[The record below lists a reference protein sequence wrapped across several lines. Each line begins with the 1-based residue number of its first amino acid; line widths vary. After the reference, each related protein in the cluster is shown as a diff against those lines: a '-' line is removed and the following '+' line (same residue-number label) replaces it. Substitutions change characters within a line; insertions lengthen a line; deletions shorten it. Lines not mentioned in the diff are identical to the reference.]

1 MTSISARE
9 TLWWS
14 HPPFL
19 YEDELFSRGTLQPRI
34 CRLFSLF
41 RPYMFEEGNR
51 PSIQEVV
58 KASSVCFVALARWFC
73 VPGHYV
79 FFFSGHCMCLI
90 KRGCVHLVLG
100 CWVGRLIW
108 WSSYC
113 INICRIWALSDRFFP
128 ASQKRETALEDPN
141 CSLAWCIVLDG
152 TNTSS
157 IALYALNPLLWAHY
171 AIEGILSCLF
181 VFWPQNMECFGPNKK
196 IRIPFTHVRSCLAPV
211 GAPALCD

>member
-1 MTSISARE
+1 
-9 TLWWS
+9 
-14 HPPFL
+14 
-19 YEDELFSRGTLQPRI
+19 
-34 CRLFSLF
+34 
-41 RPYMFEEGNR
+41 MFEEGNR
-51 PSIQEVV
+51 LSIQEL
-58 KASSVCFVALARWFC
+58 SRHHLFVSLPWQDGFVSQDIMC
-73 VPGHYV
+73 

-141 CSLAWCIVLDG
+141 CSLAWCIVPDG

-171 AIEGILSCLF
+171 AIKGILSCLF